1 MRREAETGIRAE
13 VRQSAAELR
22 RIGARLS
29 ALWGVDD
36 PTLAAD
42 GARLLRLMANGV
54 GLQAG
59 WLAEELTRALDSEE
73 RGETL
78 PPAPL
83 ARIGLS
89 VPREHFDRWVIA
101 AARAGGVEPWLAK
114 LADAEVDRIGEGS
127 ER

>member
-1 MRREAETGIRAE
+1 MKRESETGIRAE
-13 VRQSAAELR
+13 VRRSAEELR
-22 RIGARLS
+22 TIGARLS

-42 GARLLRLMANGV
+42 GARVLRLVANGV

-59 WLAEELTRALDSEE
+59 WGAEELMHALDIEE

-83 ARIGLS
+83 GRIGLT
-89 VPREHFDRWVIA
+89 VPRESLDRWVIA
-101 AARAGGVEPWLAK
+101 AIQAGGVEPWLTK
-114 LADAEVDRIGEGS
+114 LADAEIERIDKGGE
-127 ER
+127 R

>member
-1 MRREAETGIRAE
+1 MKHDEETGIRAE

-42 GARLLRLMANGV
+42 GARILRLVANGV

-59 WLAEELTRALDSEE
+59 WGAEELMRAIESEE
-73 RGETL
+73 RGDTL

-83 ARIGLS
+83 ARIGLTA
-89 VPREHFDRWVIA
+89 PRESLDRWVVA
-101 AARAGGVEPWLAK
+101 AIQAGGVEAWLTK
-114 LADAEVDRIGEGS
+114 LADAEIERIDKGGE
-127 ER
+127 R